1 MKTWAYNGTQSG
13 YKTQVQRYP
22 DGDIVIYQTRD
33 GGLPFLPENCVA
45 VRFNERDLLRILKKG
60 KQHPRKKSKR
70 GKK

>member
-45 VRFNERDLLRILKKG
+45 VRFNERDLLRILKEG
-60 KQHPRKKSKR
+60 KKHPRKKSKR